1 MESIRKVIFAC
12 LEETYDYDSICV
24 YHIEF
29 KNPEQ
34 TWWRAEVEAYVDME
48 DGPYFFIFERKDN
61 KIHCWV
67 NQSRS
72 LNNALPH
79 RGAEI
84 PTEKRSTMQIE
95 NFIRRPFDVR
105 AVQVTPQ
112 NAAEVAEWCGGTV
125 GKAKYKLLGSFDTEL
140 DTVVVPGSGVS
151 QGKTFVAKIGSWVVE
166 LDGSFRVYRKRQM
179 QEMFIKRNDETPQWF
194 HVGDLVEDKDGD
206 QGKVVKVE
214 QILVDSPALGHVLY
228 SREELTRVQE
238 YSDKTMEIIKEQ
250 TRVAAIVPGL
260 DEINSM
266 RASEETHQAITQAFE
281 SQQGDLDEP
290 QVIDEIAGIKV
301 GDMIRVTEEMNQ
313 FFSQEGTVV
322 GFLND
327 NCLRTNMLMPNGEVH
342 EVNHLR
348 SEVEL
353 EEETKWVVVNNESS
367 GQNGWVGWVVKDA
380 PVGELVRVAFRSV
393 NFDNNVNDRCFSYMR
408 HELEDVSHQDLV
420 AMGGVPSY
428 EI

>member
-1 MESIRKVIFAC
+1 MIDAAAIHHRIARHFEQMGYTHVS
-12 LEETYDYDSICV
+12 V
-24 YHIEF
+24 YHLDLSQEIRWTA
-29 KNPEQ
+29 KV
-34 TWWRAEVEAYVDME
+34 RAEIDGHTHHFKAGGAINERTIYTWNDIEAD
-48 DGPYFFIFERKDN
+48 I
-61 KIHCWV
+61 
-67 NQSRS
+67 
-72 LNNALPH
+72 NNALPH

-95 NFIRRPFDVR
+95 KFIRRPFEVR

-112 NAAEVAEWCGGTV
+112 NAAEVAQWCGGTV

-140 DTVVVPGSGVS
+140 DTVIVPGSGVS

-179 QEMFIKRNDETPQWF
+179 QEMFSRTHEMLSGELKP
-194 HVGDLVEDKDGD
+194 GDLVQDRDENDGVR
-206 QGKVVKVE
+206 QGVVKYTN
-214 QILVDSPALGHVLY
+214 QTLVDYGMLGNILHDPAELIKI
-228 SREELTRVQE
+228 EEFSENTKRRLAEEAERQ
-238 YSDKTMEIIKEQ
+238 
-250 TRVAAIVPGL
+250 GL
-260 DEINSM
+260 DKINAL
-266 RASEETHQAITQAFE
+266 RAAAEDAGCGSLPTVSGTLE
-281 SQQGDLDEP
+281 DEP

-322 GFLND
+322 EFLND

-342 EVNHLR
+342 QVNHLR

-420 AMGGVPSY
+420 AMDGVPSY

>member
-1 MESIRKVIFAC
+1 MLFDATIKIITKIQDILLVN
-12 LEETYDYDSICV
+12 YDTAVV
-24 YHIEF
+24 YHLDWDPQKPGEWKARVLATRYNNSYYF
-29 KNPEQ
+29 VFAKNGDHVLS
-34 TWWRAEVEAYVDME
+34 WVDQ
-48 DGPYFFIFERKDN
+48 DAP
-61 KIHCWV
+61 
-67 NQSRS
+67 
-72 LNNALPH
+72 LPNNRYH
-79 RGAEI
+79 FGAEI
-84 PTEKRSTMQIE
+84 APEKRSTMQIE

-112 NAAEVAEWCGGTV
+112 NAAEVAQWCGGTV

-179 QEMFIKRNDETPQWF
+179 QEMFSRTHEMLSEGLKP
-194 HVGDLVEDKDGD
+194 GDLVQDRDENDGVR
-206 QGKVVKVE
+206 QGVVKYTN
-214 QILVDSPALGHVLY
+214 QTLVDYGMLGNILHDPAELIKI
-228 SREELTRVQE
+228 EEFSENTKRRLAEEAERQ
-238 YSDKTMEIIKEQ
+238 
-250 TRVAAIVPGL
+250 GL
-260 DEINSM
+260 DKINAL
-266 RASEETHQAITQAFE
+266 RAAAEDAGCGSLPTVSGTLE
-281 SQQGDLDEP
+281 DEP

-322 GFLND
+322 EFLND

-342 EVNHLR
+342 QVNHLR

-420 AMGGVPSY
+420 AMDGVPSY